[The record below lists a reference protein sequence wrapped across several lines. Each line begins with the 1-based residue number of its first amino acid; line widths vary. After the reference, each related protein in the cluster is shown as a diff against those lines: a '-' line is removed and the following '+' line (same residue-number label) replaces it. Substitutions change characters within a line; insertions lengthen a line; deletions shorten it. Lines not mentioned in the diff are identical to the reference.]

1 MHVRRPH
8 VLGRTSPAAARCLAY
23 ARYAQA
29 RKAALTAYRAAVAV
43 GQRDMADSLDLAD
56 TDHTAVVATIKAAYA
71 NTLTAASLTRQRAE
85 HLAHLDLEW
94 AMANT
99 TAGLAPTI
107 SQQPAE
113 DQT

>member
-1 MHVRRPH
+1 MPVPRPH
-8 VLGRTSPAAARCLAY
+8 MPGCTSPAAARRLAY

-29 RKAALTAYRAAVAV
+29 RKAALTAYKAAVAV

-56 TDHTAVVATIKAAYA
+56 TGHQAAVATIKATYA
-71 NTLTAASLTRQRAE
+71 DTLTAASLARQRAE

-99 TAGLAPTI
+99 TAGLDLTT

-113 DQT
+113 SQP